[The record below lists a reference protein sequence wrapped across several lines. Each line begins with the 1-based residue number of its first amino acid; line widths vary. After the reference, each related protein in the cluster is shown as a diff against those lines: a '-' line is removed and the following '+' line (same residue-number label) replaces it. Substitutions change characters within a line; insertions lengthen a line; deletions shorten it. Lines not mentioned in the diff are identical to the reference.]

1 MRLLAD
7 LHVHSLASGHAYS
20 TIDEIARAA
29 AARGL
34 ELVAVTDHG
43 PTMPGGPH
51 EYYFGNLRVL
61 PPKLHGVE
69 ILYGV
74 EANILDEHGSVDL
87 CEGYLQRMDIVLAGY
102 HKFSTASMCKERNTI
117 GMVNAICNKFVDII
131 THPGN
136 PDFPIDAGEVVRAAR
151 DEGKALKINN
161 SSFLVRSGSE
171 TACLEIGDLIRQHHV
186 WVSISSDAHYA
197 GDVGELT
204 LAVDLARKAGIPEDL
219 ILNISAERVKTF
231 LARRGKKRF
240 TVN

>member
-1 MRLLAD
+1 
-7 LHVHSLASGHAYS
+7 
-20 TIDEIARAA
+20 
-29 AARGL
+29 
-34 ELVAVTDHG
+34 
-43 PTMPGGPH
+43 
-51 EYYFGNLRVL
+51 
-61 PPKLHGVE
+61 
-69 ILYGV
+69 
-74 EANILDEHGSVDL
+74 
-87 CEGYLQRMDIVLAGY
+87 
-102 HKFSTASMCKERNTI
+102 MCKERNTI

-136 PDFPIDAGEVVRAAR
+136 PDFPIDAVEVVRAAR
-151 DEGKALKINN
+151 DEGKALEINN

-204 LAVDLARKAGIPEDL
+204 LAVDLARKAGIPEEL